1 MSYPFRKILCP
12 VQFDDSEQIALTL
25 ASQMAKDMGA
35 TVYLLHV
42 LLIMQAVDAPEPA
55 VTANK
60 SAEDD
65 ARLKLQGI
73 AAEKL
78 AGLKFEV
85 VTRVAGPGD
94 TSKAVLEAATDLDP
108 TLSS

>member
-1 MSYPFRKILCP
+1 MPYPFKKILCP
-12 VQFDDSEQIALTL
+12 ILFEDSEQIALTL
-25 ASQMAKDMGA
+25 AAQMAKDMGA

-42 LLIMQAVDAPEPA
+42 VVIMQAVDAPEPA
-55 VTANK
+55 VNANK

-65 ARLKLQGI
+65 ARLKLEGI

-94 TSKAVLEAATDLDP
+94 TSRAVL
-108 TLSS
+108 